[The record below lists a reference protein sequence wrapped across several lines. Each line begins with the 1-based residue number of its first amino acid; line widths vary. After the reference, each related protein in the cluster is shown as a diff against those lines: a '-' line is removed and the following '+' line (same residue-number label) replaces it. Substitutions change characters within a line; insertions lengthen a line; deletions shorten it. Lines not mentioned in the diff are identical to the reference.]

1 MLVNLNWGELDGH
14 RILSDESYDL
24 LWTATTDHEIG
35 LGWFIYEESGTW
47 EVSHGGS
54 DLGFRS
60 YIMLSPDDGIGIVM
74 ASNWELTDADN
85 EIVYDIMDLVLPPEG
100 E

>member
-54 DLGFRS
+54 DLGFRRNRHR
-60 YIMLSPDDGIGIVM
+60 DGKQLG
-74 ASNWELTDADN
+74 AD
-85 EIVYDIMDLVLPPEG
+85 
-100 E
+100 